1 MFRRKRSPRVPTAT
15 ARLSHLFHGIAI
27 EPGEDACQAARNLA
41 NERFLSDEAPH
52 LPLDGCTTGASCRC
66 VYRHYADR
74 RTEVRREADLGLPP
88 RMVRNENRNGA
99 GRRITD
105 C

>member
-1 MFRRKRSPRVPTAT
+1 MFRRKRSNQLPPVKS
-15 ARLSHLFHGIAI
+15 LNHLFHGIAI
-27 EPGEDACQAARNLA
+27 EPGESSCEAVKAL
-41 NERFLSDEAPH
+41 EPVRFLSDEAPR
-52 LPLDGCTTGASCRC
+52 LPLEACTIRPSCRC

-88 RMVRNENRNGA
+88 RMVNRDQRSGA

-105 C
+105 D